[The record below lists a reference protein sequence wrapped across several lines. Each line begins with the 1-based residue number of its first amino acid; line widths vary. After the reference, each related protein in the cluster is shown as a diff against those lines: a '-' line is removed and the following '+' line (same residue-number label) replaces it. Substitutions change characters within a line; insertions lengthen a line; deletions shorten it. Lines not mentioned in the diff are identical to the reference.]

1 MSYGAKAFLKNHIFS
16 LQYIGIQNQLNL
28 GYVIPI
34 KKGTQF
40 VAHYK
45 NDQREKKT
53 TTILGFKQ
61 KYDRNDII
69 VTINS
74 KG

>member
-1 MSYGAKAFLKNHIFS
+1 MIKNHSFS
-16 LQYIGIQNQLNL
+16 LQYIGIQSQLNL

-45 NDQREKKT
+45 MDQREKKT
-53 TTILGFKQ
+53 TTTLGFKQ

-69 VTINS
+69 ATINS